1 MLSQQ
6 SQTIQLTSRKSNR
19 RKVATVKRGHALYAT
34 VTSDVG
40 KVA

>member
-6 SQTIQLTSRKSNR
+6 SQTVQLTSRKLNR
-19 RKVATVKRGHALYAT
+19 INVTTVKRGHALYAT